1 MKNLVIIAATAAV
14 AFGSVASAAPV
25 HHKKHAVV
33 ATQPKERLGTLSCTV
48 AGGVGMILGSNKAV
62 SCDFKRRNGVA
73 EHYVGSIGKLGIDIG
88 VTRKAYLSW
97 IVYNVQPTTAGEGAL
112 AGSYVGASAAA
123 SVGIGLGANALV
135 GGTAKNFGLQPLSAE
150 TSTGLNVA
158 AGVAQLQLR
167 LAK

>member
-1 MKNLVIIAATAAV
+1 MKKFAIIAATAAV
-14 AFGSVASAAPV
+14 AFASAASAAPV
-25 HHKKHAVV
+25 HKHTVV

-62 SCDFKRRNGVA
+62 DCEFKRRNGAA

-97 IVYNVQPTTAGEGAL
+97 IVYNVQPTRAGQGAL
-112 AGSYVGASAAA
+112 AGSYVGASAGA
-123 SVGIGLGANALV
+123 SVGYGLGANALV
-135 GGTAKNFGLQPLSAE
+135 GGTAKNFGLQPLSGE

-158 AGVAQLQLR
+158 AGVAQLQLN

>member
-1 MKNLVIIAATAAV
+1 MKKLVVIAATAAV
-14 AFGSVASAAPV
+14 AFASAASAAPR
-25 HHKKHAVV
+25 HSKQIV

-62 SCDFKRRNGVA
+62 DCEFKQRTGRA

-97 IVYNVQPTTAGEGAL
+97 IVYNVEPTRAGEGAL
-112 AGSYVGASAAA
+112 AGSYVGASAGA
-123 SVGIGLGANALV
+123 SVGIGLGANALI
-135 GGTAKNFGLQPLSAE
+135 GGSSKNFGLQPLSAE

-158 AGVAQLQLR
+158 AGVAQLKLR